1 MSRNYSDSTL
11 KKLFSLS
18 GNICAFKSCNSKIID
33 EFESVIGVIC
43 HIEGEKPGSPR
54 YNSNMTD
61 HQRNNFENLIL
72 LCPTHH
78 AQIDKNQELYSVSY
92 LKEMKSRHENKYKNN
107 IYEIPPKIL
116 DIVKVSV
123 NTDEY
128 SLERAHN
135 YLNLSK
141 ALKNSETIKLWYEKF
156 EYIFKWL
163 KISSP
168 IKNHERLML
177 DDIFERILQ
186 IKANDNK
193 KFEDLLITFL
203 DKIPKDEQT
212 IYIDKVKSELES
224 IVNSEFNNKNIR
236 QIYKYLNKSNEETL
250 TYLIDHAGSF
260 EENDF
265 NNFITDNLN
274 LQQLA
279 EDKQLFLFFEY
290 KVWKMLDIA
299 EKKKSNNQQINNL
312 KNLINLFITINL

>member
-1 MSRNYSDSTL
+1 MSRIYSDSTL

-18 GNICAFKSCNSKIID
+18 GNICAFKSCSLKIID
-33 EFESVIGVIC
+33 EFESVIGEIS
-43 HIEGEKPGSPR
+43 HIEGEKLGSAR

-61 HQRNNFENLIL
+61 HQRNSFENLIL

-78 AQIDKNQELYSVSY
+78 TQIDKNQELYSASY
-92 LKEMKSRHENKYKNN
+92 LKEMKSQHENKYKNN
-107 IYEIPPKIL
+107 NYEIPSKIL

-128 SLERAHN
+128 SLERSHN

-141 ALKNSETIKLWYEKF
+141 ALKNNETIKLWYEKF

-168 IKNHERLML
+168 IKSHERLML
-177 DDIFERILQ
+177 NDILDRILQ

-203 DKIPKDEQT
+203 DKIPENEQT
-212 IYIDKVKSELES
+212 IYIDKVKSELEN
-224 IVNSEFNNKNIR
+224 IVNSEFKNKNIR
-236 QIYKYLNKSNEETL
+236 RIYKYLNKSDEETL

-265 NNFITDNLN
+265 NDFITDNLN
-274 LQQLA
+274 LQQVA
-279 EDKQLFLFFEY
+279 ENKQLFLFFEN
-290 KVWKMLDIA
+290 KIWKMLDKA
-299 EKKKSNNQQINNL
+299 EKKKSNNQQIKNL
-312 KNLINLFITINL
+312 KNLINRFITINL

>member
-33 EFESVIGVIC
+33 EFESIIGEIS
-43 HIEGEKPGSPR
+43 HIEGEKLGSAR

-61 HQRNNFENLIL
+61 HQRNSFENLIL
-72 LCPTHH
+72 LCSTHH
-78 AQIDKNQELYSVSY
+78 TQIDKNQEFYSVSY
-92 LKEMKSRHENKYKNN
+92 LKEMKSQHENKYKNN
-107 IYEIPPKIL
+107 NYEIPSKIL

-141 ALKNSETIKLWYEKF
+141 ALKNNETIKLWYEKF

-168 IKNHERLML
+168 IKSHERLILNDIL
-177 DDIFERILQ
+177 DRILQ

-203 DKIPKDEQT
+203 DKIPENEQT
-212 IYIDKVKSELES
+212 IYIDKVKSELEN
-224 IVNSEFNNKNIR
+224 IVNSEFKNKNIR
-236 QIYKYLNKSNEETL
+236 RIYKYLNKSDEETL

-265 NNFITDNLN
+265 NDFITDNLN
-274 LQQLA
+274 LQQVA
-279 EDKQLFLFFEY
+279 ENKQLFLFFEN
-290 KVWKMLDIA
+290 KIWKMLDKA
-299 EKKKSNNQQINNL
+299 EKKKSNNQQIKNL
-312 KNLINLFITINL
+312 KNLIDRFITLNL